1 MNFDTK
7 KDRSGKGCPIKKYK
21 TPQYI
26 IVYAGDQHILHLK
39 SFFKKMF
46 QVNPVY
52 KSGCHTSKKI
62 HLYQIKT
69 YNNKSLTDVKT
80 VDDLFRDFYE

>member
-1 MNFDTK
+1 
-7 KDRSGKGCPIKKYK
+7 
-21 TPQYI
+21 
-26 IVYAGDQHILHLK
+26 
-39 SFFKKMF
+39 MF

-52 KSGCHTSKKI
+52 KSGCHMSKKI

-69 YNNKSLTDVKT
+69 HNNKSLTDVKT